1 MQIKTVWIR
10 AEFPEEFDKAVNDL
24 LSSGWKLKKREIYQ
38 SRIAERESMLYAE
51 LEKPD
56 KEDLKEDL
64 LPGPTEEG
72 GYRITLEP
80 DTAYLL
86 QVKRGTSTMEDFANY
101 VIPLGLVMAEKYQSK
116 IDTAISELWQAEG
129 LDPEEETHEDI

>member
-1 MQIKTVWIR
+1 M
-10 AEFPEEFDKAVNDL
+10 NDL
-24 LSSGWKLKKREIYQ
+24 LKEGWILKGRYLTDPQTEALYP
-38 SRIAERESMLYAE
+38 MLYAE

-56 KEDLKEDL
+56 EADLKEDL

-101 VIPLGLVMAEKYQSK
+101 VIPLGLLMAEKYQSK
-116 IDTAISELWQAEG
+116 IDAAISELWQAEG